1 MADNMSPMDFQ
12 NQDMSANPMDGGFD
26 QTQGMENGMTPDM
39 GGNEFDTNFDAGV
52 EANEEEDPKKYIQ
65 QLTGKLSQTLRK
77 YNEDNGQPDVDLNK
91 YVAGMIAKQEVDG
104 LSEEDTKEILDKIK
118 ADEDFEMDNGDM
130 QGENR
135 EMNAEGAE
143 MQQPDF
149 QQQQPNESSIKRGEK
164 LEEIANDILKNNKEE
179 EKIPYQQT
187 KDKNSFR
194 KKPFTSPNF
203 KS

>member
-1 MADNMSPMDFQ
+1 MADDMPPMDFQ
-12 NQDMSANPMDGGFD
+12 NQDMGTNPMDGGFD
-26 QTQGMENGMTPDM
+26 QTQGMENDMMSDM

-91 YVAGMIAKQEVDG
+91 YVAGMITKQAVDG
-104 LSEEDTKEILDKIK
+104 LSEEDTKDILDRIK
-118 ADEDFEMDNGDM
+118 ADEDFEIDNGDM
-130 QGENR
+130 QGENG
-135 EMNAEGAE
+135 EMDAGAE

-149 QQQQPNESSIKRGEK
+149 QQQQPNESSIRRGKK
-164 LEEIANDILKNNKEE
+164 LEEIANDILKNDKEE
-179 EKIPYQQT
+179 EKIPYQQQT
-187 KDKNSFR
+187 KDKNSFK

>member
-12 NQDMSANPMDGGFD
+12 NQDMGANTMDGGFD

-77 YNEDNGQPDVDLNK
+77 YNQDNGQPDVDLNK
-91 YVAGMIAKQEVDG
+91 YVAGMIAKQAVDG

-118 ADEDFEMDNGDM
+118 ADEDFEIDNGDM
-130 QGENR
+130 QGENG

-149 QQQQPNESSIKRGEK
+149 QQQQPNESSIRRGEK

-187 KDKNSFR
+187 KEKNSFR